1 MEDHGIGPEAPV
13 AKKARVDFSE
23 TEQNLPHAVVFKDS
37 TFKRKDPKMSSKFN
51 GGASACYVC
60 DLVRTLG
67 CPTKLAGTCNADTED
82 INFIMRCDHNE
93 LCKQGHL
100 SSNGPVLDVFSMGC
114 LFHFKQAIRRRLLKL
129 GVSKSK
135 VKDFMVRG
143 GPVDWL
149 TVMPL
154 DEIEEQ
160 GIAFVKANFDCGELS
175 SKFEAFWGYFREVAL
190 TLTPGI

>member
-143 GPVDWL
+143 GPV
-149 TVMPL
+149 
-154 DEIEEQ
+154 EQ
-160 GIAFVKANFDCGELS
+160 GIAFVKANFDCGKFPSE
-175 SKFEAFWGYFREVAL
+175 FEAFWGYFRDVAL

>member
-1 MEDHGIGPEAPV
+1 
-13 AKKARVDFSE
+13 
-23 TEQNLPHAVVFKDS
+23 
-37 TFKRKDPKMSSKFN
+37 
-51 GGASACYVC
+51 
-60 DLVRTLG
+60 
-67 CPTKLAGTCNADTED
+67 
-82 INFIMRCDHNE
+82 MRCDHNE

-135 VKDFMVRG
+135 KVKDFMVRG

-160 GIAFVKANFDCGELS
+160 GIAFVKATRPTLIAESSPLS
-175 SKFEAFWGYFREVAL
+175 LRPSGAISEMSR
-190 TLTPGI
+190 